1 MDLKILEKLNM
12 EIDKEIMCFRGGQK
26 RIAKLWG
33 QRVFW
38 SGDMIDVCSVCG
50 LDVWSVDYE
59 KFHDT
64 LIQTELENLNA

>member
-1 MDLKILEKLNM
+1 MDTKILEKLNM
-12 EIDKEIMCFRGGQK
+12 EIDKEIMCFRGGEK

-38 SGDMIDVCSVCG
+38 SGDMIDVCSICG
-50 LDVWSVDYE
+50 LDVWSLDYE